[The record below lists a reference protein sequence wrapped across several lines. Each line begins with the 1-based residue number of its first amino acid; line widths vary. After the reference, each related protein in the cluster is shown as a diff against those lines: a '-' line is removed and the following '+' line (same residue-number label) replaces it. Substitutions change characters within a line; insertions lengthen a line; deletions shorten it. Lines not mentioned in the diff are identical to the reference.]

1 MNSGTTA
8 VEKEKTTDGHNASK
22 SGSMMNSGTTPVEK
36 GKSTDG
42 NDAEESGSMMNSGT
56 NAVETGSPD
65 GNDAVKS
72 GPMMNSGTN
81 AVETGSTDGHDAV
94 KSGSMMNSG
103 TNAVENVKAKIQNK
117 EGIPDPLLVGN
128 VIIDL
133 ARQMGRSHS
142 PVSFGKQPE
151 VDLYQS
157 LGQHPY
163 YVGYPT
169 AYMNQVGY
177 GYSRP
182 EQEQRLAYRED
193 GHIVCNEAGGPSD
206 PLDAGG
212 QGVQGQQRER
222 DAHARFRPE
231 VESTEPTA
239 PPPTY
244 FEI

>member
-1 MNSGTTA
+1 
-8 VEKEKTTDGHNASK
+8 
-22 SGSMMNSGTTPVEK
+22 
-36 GKSTDG
+36 
-42 NDAEESGSMMNSGT
+42 
-56 NAVETGSPD
+56 
-65 GNDAVKS
+65 
-72 GPMMNSGTN
+72 
-81 AVETGSTDGHDAV
+81 
-94 KSGSMMNSG
+94 MMNSG

-151 VDLYQS
+151 VDRTLYQS
-157 LGQHPY
+157 LGQNPY

-182 EQEQRLAYRED
+182 EQEQRLAYRRFED
-193 GHIVCNEAGGPSD
+193 GPIVCNEAGGPSD
-206 PLDAGG
+206 PLDAGV

-231 VESTEPTA
+231 VEATEPTA